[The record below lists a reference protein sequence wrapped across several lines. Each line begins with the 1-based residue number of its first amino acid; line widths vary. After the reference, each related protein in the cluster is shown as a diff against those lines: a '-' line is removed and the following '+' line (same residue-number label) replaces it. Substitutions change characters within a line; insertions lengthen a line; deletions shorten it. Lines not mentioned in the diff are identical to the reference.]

1 MAPCPFVPAF
11 CYPPPSVAH
20 TPSQPPALKR
30 SIRFR
35 DLTLFFVAASLSIR
49 WSATA
54 AASGPSSLI
63 VWIAAL
69 LCFFLPLAGSVME
82 LSSRYP
88 AEGGLYVWARHA
100 FGDGCGFLAAWTYW
114 MSNLPYFPGVLYFGA
129 ASALFAFG
137 ARGRALAASPTY
149 YMLFAGIA
157 LAVIILLNIRGVD
170 AGKWLN
176 NVSSFGA
183 MLPLALLI
191 VLGAV
196 SWARFGS
203 ATPFNVSTMTLHWSV
218 RNAVFWSTI
227 FFAFVGIEAGSFMG
241 DEIDTPR
248 RTIPLAILAGGAITT
263 IGYICGTAAL
273 LVALP
278 GDAVSGP
285 DGIVNG
291 LHALTSRLGLDWL
304 LPAAALL
311 VALNAIGGAAA
322 FLSSSSRLPFVAG
335 IDHYLP
341 PIFGAIHPRYRTPWI
356 SIGFY
361 GLASIAVALL
371 GQAGTTVR
379 GAYDVLVSMAVLVT
393 FLPFLFIF
401 ASMIRLQWLT
411 AGPEVRRV
419 PGGKPVAILLGIL
432 GLLSTLV
439 AIGLSAFP
447 SDDDPNKPLAV
458 LKVVGSGAIVV
469 VAGIGLYLVGRSKGR
484 KLRDETAKIRA

>member
-1 MAPCPFVPAF
+1 MAEIP
-11 CYPPPSVAH
+11 
-20 TPSQPPALKR
+20 TLKR
-30 SIRFR
+30 GIRFR
-35 DLTLFFVAASLSIR
+35 DLALFYVAGSLSIR

-54 AASGPSSLI
+54 ASSGPSSLI

-88 AEGGLYVWARHA
+88 DEGGLYVWARHA
-100 FGDGCGFLAAWTYW
+100 FGDGCGFMAAWTYW

-137 ARGRALAASPTY
+137 GRGRALAASPLY
-149 YMLFAGIA
+149 YVLFAGIA
-157 LAVIILLNIRGVD
+157 LAIIILLNIRGVD

-176 NVSSFGA
+176 NVGSFGA
-183 MLPLALLI
+183 MLPLGLLI
-191 VLGAV
+191 VLGAI

-203 ATPFNVSTMTLHWSV
+203 ATEFSASTMTLHWSFK
-218 RNAVFWSTI
+218 NAIFWSTI
-227 FFAFVGIEAGSFMG
+227 FFAFVGVEAGSFMG
-241 DEIDTPR
+241 DEIENPR
-248 RTIPLAILAGGAITT
+248 RTIPLAILTGGAITT
-263 IGYICGTAAL
+263 FGYICGTAAL

-278 GDAVSGP
+278 SNAVSGP
-285 DGIVNG
+285 DGIVVG
-291 LHALTSRLGLDWL
+291 LHTLTARLGLDWL

-322 FLSSSSRLPFVAG
+322 FLSSASRLPFVAG
-335 IDHYLP
+335 IDCYLP
-341 PIFGAIHPRYRTPWI
+341 PIFGSIHPRYRTPWI

-361 GLASIAVALL
+361 GLASIVVALL
-371 GQAGTTVR
+371 GQAGTSVR
-379 GAYDVLVSMAVLVT
+379 GAYDALVGMAVLVT

-401 ASMIRLQWLT
+401 ASMIRLQREP

-419 PGGKPVAILLGIL
+419 PGGRPVAILLGIL
-432 GLLSTLV
+432 GLMSTV
-439 AIGLSAFP
+439 VTIVLSAFP

-469 VAGIGLYLVGRSKGR
+469 VAGIAVYLVGRHKGR
-484 KLRDETAKIRA
+484 RMRGEKLRTTS